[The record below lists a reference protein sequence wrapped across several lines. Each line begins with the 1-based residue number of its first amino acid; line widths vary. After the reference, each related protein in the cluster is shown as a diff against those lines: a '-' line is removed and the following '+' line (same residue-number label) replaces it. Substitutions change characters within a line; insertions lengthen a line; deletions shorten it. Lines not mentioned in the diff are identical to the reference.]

1 MTHNFRLGVD
11 LVKIKEGMVENEP
24 VTNDHN
30 SDDES
35 NQNEDNSSL
44 EDNSLPSVETE
55 TAPLSLRLFLSNFL
69 GVNSHKKNLTGIDCW
84 DVSDGYV
91 TTPKNVTTNGPKM
104 VHFTRF
110 VAFVLLCASQLASL

>member
-69 GVNSHKKNLTGIDCW
+69 GVNSHKKNLTGIDC
-84 DVSDGYV
+84 
-91 TTPKNVTTNGPKM
+91 
-104 VHFTRF
+104 
-110 VAFVLLCASQLASL
+110 